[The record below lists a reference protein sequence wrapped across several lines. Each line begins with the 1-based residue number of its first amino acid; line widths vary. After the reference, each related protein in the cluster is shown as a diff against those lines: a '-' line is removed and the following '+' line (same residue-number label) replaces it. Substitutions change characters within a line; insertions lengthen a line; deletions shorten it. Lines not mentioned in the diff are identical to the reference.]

1 MNVQRLRPPALLDR
15 SPSGNLFKRT
25 ISQIPTR
32 LGQLMYLASLRDPN
46 TGVYRHHGF
55 AAAFGQ
61 KQSAEVLSKSHR
73 KLFREW
79 LNLPLKER
87 RQDLEEYLGS
97 LDSNKEVV
105 VGYWIESEGYLDCI
119 PDKTGKAART
129 HFLQDMQQLLIGAKR
144 AAAAAPDQSS
154 SRRA

>member
-1 MNVQRLRPPALLDR
+1 MLPPKSRALLDR

-32 LGQLMYLASLRDPN
+32 FGQLMYLASLRDPN
-46 TGVYRHHGF
+46 TGVYRHYGF
-55 AAAFGQ
+55 ASVFGQ
-61 KQSAEVLSKSHR
+61 KRSAEVLGKSHR

-87 RQDLEEYLGS
+87 REDLESYLEG
-97 LDSNKEVV
+97 LDADKGVV
-105 VGYWIESEGYLDCI
+105 IGFWLESEGYLHCI
-119 PDKTGKAART
+119 PDRTGRAARQ
-129 HFLQDMQQLLIGAKR
+129 HFLKDMQHLLAGSKR
-144 AAAAAPDQSS
+144 AAAGAADQSS

>member
-1 MNVQRLRPPALLDR
+1 MQRLRPPALLDR
-15 SPSGNLFKRT
+15 SPSGNLFKRA

-32 LGQLMYLASLRDPN
+32 FGQLMYLAALRDPT

-61 KQSAEVLSKSHR
+61 KQSIEVLAKSHR
-73 KLFREW
+73 TLFRAW
-79 LNLPLKER
+79 LNQPLKER
-87 RQDLEEYLGS
+87 RQDLEQYLDS
-97 LDSNKEVV
+97 LDADREVV
-105 VGYWIESEGYLDCI
+105 IGYWIESEGYLHCI

-129 HFLQDMQQLLIGAKR
+129 HFLKDMEQLLKGAKR
-144 AAAAAPDQSS
+144 STAAAPDQSS

>member
-1 MNVQRLRPPALLDR
+1 MQRLRARALLDR

-32 LGQLMYLASLRDPN
+32 FGQLMYLASLRDPN

-55 AAAFGQ
+55 ASAFGQ
-61 KQSAEVLSKSHR
+61 KQSMEVLSKSHR
-73 KLFREW
+73 QLFREW

-87 RQDLEEYLGS
+87 REDFEAYLGS
-97 LDSNKEVV
+97 LDANKEVV
-105 VGYWIESEGYLDCI
+105 IGYWMESEGYLHCI
-119 PDKTGKAART
+119 PDKTGRASRT
-129 HFLQDMQQLLIGAKR
+129 HFVKDMEQLLRGASR
-144 AAAAAPDQSS
+144 AAAGAPGQSS